1 MEVPNWAS
9 MDQKQRIMTIG
20 AGVVGL
26 LAVVLIARALLGGE
40 SIEEPPPAV
49 LDAYDQAIK
58 SGAIQEAPPVEE
70 EVVREPGSGKRMEML
85 PGG

>member
-40 SIEEPPPAV
+40 GVEEPAPVV
-49 LDAYDQAIK
+49 LDAYQKALE
-58 SGAIQEAPPVEE
+58 SGTIQEAPPVED